1 MVFGPEEKKKNIK
14 KAQGTN
20 KGRNGRKEGR
30 NEEKNKS

>member
-14 KAQGTN
+14 EGTGD
-20 KGRNGRKEGR
+20 KQRQKRKEGT